1 MTSNAFKNTAL
12 GLALAAG
19 LCAGAN
25 AATVVKTF
33 NLDVSGI
40 ASNGALGDSTNATRS
55 LLIGAGAQITGLS
68 WDVNLATVDT
78 SWLSEVSVA
87 LYSQTGN
94 PLVLLDW
101 LELSPAAGIDAAGSG
116 NFSGAENNI
125 SLALDEDFFL
135 GTNGLLSFEFFEI
148 FDDFTNAA
156 DAFWR
161 QGSFTITANVVPE
174 PGSYGLAALALLG
187 MGAALR
193 RRAAKQKY

>member
-12 GLALAAG
+12 SLALAAG

-78 SWLSEVSVA
+78 SWLSEVSVRLA
-87 LYSQTGN
+87 SETG
-94 PLVLLDW
+94 DW
-101 LELSPAAGIDAAGSG
+101 LELSPGVGVDAAGSD
-116 NFSGAENNI
+116 NFIGAENDL
-125 SLALDEDFFL
+125 SFALGYDFFL
-135 GTNGLLSFEFFEI
+135 GSNGLLNFEFFEA
-148 FDDFTNAA
+148 FDDFASAT
-156 DAFWR
+156 DAFWQ

-174 PGSYGLAALALLG
+174 PGSYGLAAIALLG

-193 RRAAKQKY
+193 RRATKQKA